1 MKTSSKPND
10 TTTSTSTTTKNNNTD
25 KAIPIKGRNVSGRS
39 WKKSKQQRAS
49 QLLAT
54 SHKNTNLSTSWEQKV
69 AAKRQRQELLQLQQS
84 INEEKRLT
92 ILEKKER
99 KLQQEQRRQENA
111 FQQAEKF
118 AKQLNTGKIHST
130 LKAMSTK
137 QLRQI
142 KKQRVN
148 PKTGVREYVP
158 AYAK

>member
-1 MKTSSKPND
+1 M
-10 TTTSTSTTTKNNNTD
+10 
-25 KAIPIKGRNVSGRS
+25 
-39 WKKSKQQRAS
+39 
-49 QLLAT
+49 
-54 SHKNTNLSTSWEQKV
+54 
-69 AAKRQRQELLQLQQS
+69 LQLQQS
-84 INEEKRLT
+84 INEEKRQAK
-92 ILEKKER
+92 LEKKER

-130 LKAMSTK
+130 LKAMSKK